1 MAIFT
6 EDQRHQ
12 ILLALGYSPEDLS
25 AFNQM
30 DDDKPSVTV
39 NSVLDWLT
47 ELTEIDADLK
57 VARSRSMAVEAE
69 DIKLDYA
76 QHITALRL
84 RGREIVQQISR
95 AIGIPVAW
103 NRFAGNKG
111 SSTIVSVM

>member
-1 MAIFT
+1 MATFT
-6 EDQRHQ
+6 LEQQHQ
-12 ILLALGYSPEDLS
+12 ILLALGYAPEDVS
-25 AFNQM
+25 AFTQL

-39 NSVLDWLT
+39 NAVIGWLA
-47 ELTEIDADLK
+47 ELVEIDADLK

-76 QHITALRL
+76 QNITALRL
-84 RGREIVQQISR
+84 RGREIVQQISK
-95 AIGIPVAW
+95 AIAIPIAW